1 MGLYDDGGVEFAQ
14 QAFDSARERGIEQ
27 AKKAQKEG
35 RKQELLDTFI
45 TKPVLSGIQSGITQ
59 AFKNKG
65 EALQAQNIPMR
76 SYLENYLNAQQNQRT
91 SLEYNEETN
100 KNGFIVNG
108 TVDIARLQNYIAND
122 MYTTLNDKQLFANL
136 NPTQLDALV
145 QEQSKVQ
152 ADELRS
158 YYQNLYNESL
168 DVPDMQTILDE
179 FDKWNSR
186 ENPTNVFGRI
196 TKGLGRFFGR
206 ETEETLNFKNL
217 EASENLRISL
227 GENTSQ
233 EMIQF
238 RQAVADFDAASTSEG
253 SRFNING
260 LIDQVKKKIE
270 SGELR
275 GRMIE
280 DSNKIESRTYVSGD
294 KTYQYFE
301 SLHQETSAKTGLP
314 ILAVGA
320 STDAVVTKIE
330 DIKPLSGDETTNAGA
345 ALTRVL
351 NDGMNPE
358 YNELMNNIVIGKGKQ
373 GDIQSTTNYYIGK
386 VGYASR
392 HIRELVTEYGLLDG
406 GGISEGDIDYLAATY
421 IMQQVNSGYKDRES
435 DAPSFDT
442 MTQNRLI
449 QNPNTQP
456 DLYNLFALA
465 KQNTIGNNTGELQLI
480 NYLPSIIQQVGNNNS
495 RLIEI
500 RTDLH
505 AAVVGFG
512 RDSTGAISSVLPEA
526 IDSNYEGTN
535 EEKVLQYEL
544 NEILAINSYFPDDLK
559 FIDPKYQ
566 AIADKFNIETP
577 DKPQSETQ
585 EQPVTEQ
592 GEEETE
598 TVVEKGPIRSA
609 ASFQSPQGS
618 RKSAPRY
625 NSPELLDYMVSLG
638 FNSGTFGELLED
650 DRGTATRDAVE
661 ILNMIPLLQR
671 SENMGRMGQ
680 FGAGRPVLE
689 YMYEALG
696 GKLSDVIQPQSRRG
710 GLPTFNEREMQDFI
724 MSKLG
729 ISFE

>member
-1 MGLYDDGGVEFAQ
+1 MP
-14 QAFDSARERGIEQ
+14 
-27 AKKAQKEG
+27 
-35 RKQELLDTFI
+35 LD
-45 TKPVLSGIQSGITQ
+45 
-59 AFKNKG
+59 
-65 EALQAQNIPMR
+65 
-76 SYLENYLNAQQNQRT
+76 
-91 SLEYNEETN
+91 
-100 KNGFIVNG
+100 
-108 TVDIARLQNYIAND
+108 
-122 MYTTLNDKQLFANL
+122 
-136 NPTQLDALV
+136 
-145 QEQSKVQ
+145 
-152 ADELRS
+152 
-158 YYQNLYNESL
+158 
-168 DVPDMQTILDE
+168 
-179 FDKWNSR
+179 
-186 ENPTNVFGRI
+186 
-196 TKGLGRFFGR
+196 
-206 ETEETLNFKNL
+206 FKNL

-465 KQNTIGNNTGELQLI
+465 KHCLLYT
-480 NYLPSIIQQVGNNNS
+480 S
-495 RLIEI
+495 
-500 RTDLH
+500 D
-505 AAVVGFG
+505 AA
-512 RDSTGAISSVLPEA
+512 DE
-526 IDSNYEGTN
+526 
-535 EEKVLQYEL
+535 
-544 NEILAINSYFPDDLK
+544 
-559 FIDPKYQ
+559 
-566 AIADKFNIETP
+566 
-577 DKPQSETQ
+577 
-585 EQPVTEQ
+585 
-592 GEEETE
+592 
-598 TVVEKGPIRSA
+598 
-609 ASFQSPQGS
+609 
-618 RKSAPRY
+618 
-625 NSPELLDYMVSLG
+625 
-638 FNSGTFGELLED
+638 
-650 DRGTATRDAVE
+650 
-661 ILNMIPLLQR
+661 
-671 SENMGRMGQ
+671 
-680 FGAGRPVLE
+680 
-689 YMYEALG
+689 
-696 GKLSDVIQPQSRRG
+696 
-710 GLPTFNEREMQDFI
+710 
-724 MSKLG
+724 
-729 ISFE
+729 